1 MQLDLLQDGFVAIP
15 QAGIGQIQQRAG
27 ELHGFTKHEVERR
40 INVGRAQ
47 FFHALKCLDPAL
59 CLTRLGGLSLE
70 AGDVAF
76 HVRGLRLLLLVG
88 LLLLGQTLGTGAL
101 EGCVTA
107 AVERDFALID
117 VGDVVHHGIEKIPVV
132 GYQQQG
138 ARVAFEEVF
147 EPQNGIKVQVVGRF
161 IEQQQIRRTHEG
173 LRQVQADLARAE
185 ADEDGAAQARLH
197 SELDSA
203 DGYTADARARKMLA
217 GLGFTNEQMDRP
229 VADFS
234 GGWRMRLNL
243 AQALMCPSDL
253 LLLDEP
259 TNHLDLDAILWLE
272 DFLKNYPGTLLLISH
287 DRDFLDAVVDN
298 IAHVDQRKITLYRGG
313 YSAFERARAERLAQ
327 QQQAYEKQQAQRA
340 HMESYIARFKAQA
353 TKARQAQSRIKAL
366 ERMEELSAAHVDS
379 PFDFVFREAVKLSS
393 PLLDLSDA
401 RLGYGDKTILEKVKL
416 QLVPGARIGLLGPN
430 GAGKSTL
437 IKNLAGELEP
447 LSGRLARGET
457 LVVGYFAQHQLDSL
471 DSKASP
477 LLHMQRLAP
486 TEREQTLRDFL
497 GGFDFRGAR
506 IDEPVLNFSG
516 GEKARL
522 ALALIAWGR
531 PNLLLLD
538 EPTNHLDLEMRL
550 ALTMALQEF
559 SGAVLVVSHDRH
571 LLKSTTDEFLL
582 VADGK
587 VQEFDGDLEDY
598 ARWLA
603 DYRLRNAPVST
614 TLVNPDKTDKK
625 AQRQAAAALRQQL
638 APHKREADKLESELG
653 KVNEKLAKIETSLGD
668 SAVYEAARKDE
679 LRDLLA
685 EQAKLKVLE
694 SQLEERWMEA
704 LELLESMQAE
714 LEALS

>member
-1 MQLDLLQDGFVAIP
+1 MIRLQNLTLQRGPQRLLEDAELTLH
-15 QAGIGQIQQRAG
+15 AGHKAGLIGANGAGKSSLFALIRG
-27 ELHGFTKHEVERR
+27 ELHPDSGDCFLPADWRIAHMRQEIETLERLA
-40 INVGRAQ
+40 VDYV
-47 FFHALKCLDPAL
+47 LD
-59 CLTRLGGLSLE
+59 
-70 AGDVAF
+70 GD
-76 HVRGLRLLLLVG
+76 LRL
-88 LLLLGQTLGTGAL
+88 
-101 EGCVTA
+101 
-107 AVERDFALID
+107 R
-117 VGDVVHHGIEKIPVV
+117 
-132 GYQQQG
+132 
-138 ARVAFEEVF
+138 EV
-147 EPQNGIKVQVVGRF
+147 QR
-161 IEQQQIRRTHEG
+161 
-173 LRQVQADLARAE
+173 DLAAAE
-185 ADEDGAAQARLH
+185 AAHDGAAQARLH

-203 DGYTADARARKMLA
+203 DGYTADARARKLLA
-217 GLGFTNEQMDRP
+217 GLGFTNEQMDRQ
-229 VADFS
+229 VGDFS

-259 TNHLDLDAILWLE
+259 TNHLDLDAIIWLE
-272 DFLKNYPGTLLLISH
+272 EWLKSYPGTLLLISH
-287 DRDFLDAVVDN
+287 DRDFLDEVVDHV
-298 IAHVDQRKITLYRGG
+298 AHVDQRKITLYRGG
-313 YSAFERARAERLAQ
+313 YTAFERARAERLAQ

-379 PFDFVFREAVKLSS
+379 PFDFVFRESTKISS
-393 PLLDLSDA
+393 PLIDLSDA
-401 RLGYGDKTILEKVKL
+401 SLGYGDKTILEKVKL
-416 QLVPGARIGLLGPN
+416 QLTPGARIGLLGPN

-437 IKNLAGELEP
+437 IKNLAGELSP
-447 LSGRLARGET
+447 IAGRLTRGENT
-457 LVVGYFAQHQLDSL
+457 VVGYFAQHQLDSL

-522 ALALIAWGR
+522 ALALIAWER

-571 LLKSTTDEFLL
+571 LLKSTTDNFYL

-587 VQEFDGDLEDY
+587 VEEFDGDLEDY
-598 ARWLA
+598 ARWLVE
-603 DYRLRNAPVST
+603 YRQRNAPVSNT
-614 TLVNPDKTDKK
+614 PVNPDKTDKK

-638 APHKREADKLESELG
+638 APHKREADKLEAELG
-653 KVNEKLAKIETSLGD
+653 KLHEKLAKVDASLGD
-668 SAVYEAARKDE
+668 SDIYEPARKNE

-685 EQAKLKVLE
+685 EQAKLKVRE
-694 SQLEERWMEA
+694 GELEEAWMEA
-704 LELLESMQAE
+704 LEVLESMQAE

>member
-1 MQLDLLQDGFVAIP
+1 MIRLQNLTLQRGPQRLLEDAELTLH
-15 QAGIGQIQQRAG
+15 AGHKAGLIGANGAGKSSLFALIRG
-27 ELHGFTKHEVERR
+27 ELHPDSGDCFLPADWRIAHMRQEVDTLERLA
-40 INVGRAQ
+40 VDYV
-47 FFHALKCLDPAL
+47 LD
-59 CLTRLGGLSLE
+59 
-70 AGDVAF
+70 GD
-76 HVRGLRLLLLVG
+76 LR
-88 LLLLGQTLGTGAL
+88 
-101 EGCVTA
+101 
-107 AVERDFALID
+107 
-117 VGDVVHHGIEKIPVV
+117 
-132 GYQQQG
+132 
-138 ARVAFEEVF
+138 
-147 EPQNGIKVQVVGRF
+147 
-161 IEQQQIRRTHEG
+161 
-173 LRQVQADLARAE
+173 LRQVQRDLAAAE
-185 ADEDGAAQARLH
+185 AAHDGAAQARLH

-203 DGYTADARARKMLA
+203 DGYTADARARKLLA
-217 GLGFTNEQMDRP
+217 GLGFTNEQMDRQ
-229 VADFS
+229 VGDFS

-259 TNHLDLDAILWLE
+259 TNHLDLDAIIWLE
-272 DFLKNYPGTLLLISH
+272 EWLKSYPGTLMLISH
-287 DRDFLDAVVDN
+287 DRDFLDAVVDHV
-298 IAHVDQRKITLYRGG
+298 AHVDQRKITLYRGG

-327 QQQAYEKQQAQRA
+327 QQQAYEKQQVQRA

-366 ERMEELSAAHVDS
+366 ERMEELTAAHVDS
-379 PFDFVFREAVKLSS
+379 PFDFVFRESQKISS
-393 PLLDLSDA
+393 PLIDLSDA
-401 RLGYGDKTILEKVKL
+401 RLGYGDKAVLEKVKL
-416 QLVPGARIGLLGPN
+416 QLTPGARIGLLGPN

-437 IKNLAGELEP
+437 IKNLAGELSP
-447 LSGRLARGET
+447 LAGRLTRGENT
-457 LVVGYFAQHQLDSL
+457 VVGYFAQHQLDSL

-477 LLHMQRLAP
+477 LLHLQRLAP

-522 ALALIAWGR
+522 ALALIAWDR

-571 LLKSTTDEFLL
+571 LLKSTTDNFYL

-587 VQEFDGDLEDY
+587 VEEFDGDLEDY
-598 ARWLA
+598 TRWLVE
-603 DYRLRNAPVST
+603 YRQRNAPVSNT
-614 TLVNPDKTDKK
+614 PVNPDKTDKK

-638 APHKREADKLESELG
+638 APHKREAEKLEAELG
-653 KVNEKLAKIETSLGD
+653 KLHEKLAKIDTSLGD
-668 SAVYEAARKDE
+668 SDIYEPARKYD

-685 EQAKLKVLE
+685 EQAKLKVRE
-694 SQLEERWMEA
+694 SELEEAWMEA

>member
-1 MQLDLLQDGFVAIP
+1 MIRLQNLTLQRGPQRLLEDAELTLH
-15 QAGIGQIQQRAG
+15 AGHKAGLIGANGAGKSSLFALIRG
-27 ELHGFTKHEVERR
+27 ELHPDSGDCFLPADWRIAHMRQEIETLERLA
-40 INVGRAQ
+40 VDYV
-47 FFHALKCLDPAL
+47 LD
-59 CLTRLGGLSLE
+59 
-70 AGDVAF
+70 GD
-76 HVRGLRLLLLVG
+76 LRL
-88 LLLLGQTLGTGAL
+88 
-101 EGCVTA
+101 
-107 AVERDFALID
+107 R
-117 VGDVVHHGIEKIPVV
+117 
-132 GYQQQG
+132 
-138 ARVAFEEVF
+138 EV
-147 EPQNGIKVQVVGRF
+147 QR
-161 IEQQQIRRTHEG
+161 
-173 LRQVQADLARAE
+173 DLAAAE
-185 ADEDGAAQARLH
+185 AAHDGAAQARLH

-203 DGYTADARARKMLA
+203 DGYTADARARKLLA
-217 GLGFTNEQMDRP
+217 GLGFTNEQMDRQ
-229 VADFS
+229 VGDFS

-272 DFLKNYPGTLLLISH
+272 DFLKSYQGTLLLISH

-298 IAHVDQRKITLYRGG
+298 IAHVEQKKITLYRGG
-313 YSAFERARAERLAQ
+313 YTAFERARAERLAQ
-327 QQQAYEKQQAQRA
+327 QQQAFEKQQAQRA

-447 LSGRLARGET
+447 LSGRLARGEN

-486 TEREQTLRDFL
+486 AEREQTLRDFL

-522 ALALIAWGR
+522 ALALIAWER

-571 LLKSTTDEFLL
+571 LLKSTTDNFYL

-587 VQEFDGDLEDY
+587 VEEFDGDLEDY
-598 ARWLA
+598 ARWLV
-603 DYRLRNAPVST
+603 DYRQRNAPVSNT
-614 TLVNPDKTDKK
+614 PVNPDKTDKK

-638 APHKREADKLESELG
+638 APHKREADKLEAELG
-653 KVNEKLAKIETSLGD
+653 KLHEKLATIDTRLGD
-668 SAVYEAARKDE
+668 SDIYEPARKND

-685 EQAKLKVLE
+685 EQARLKVRE
-694 SQLEERWMEA
+694 AELEEAWMEA

>member
-1 MQLDLLQDGFVAIP
+1 MIRLQNLTLQRGPQRLLEDAELTLH
-15 QAGIGQIQQRAG
+15 AGQKAGLIGANGAGKSSLFALLRG
-27 ELHGFTKHEVERR
+27 ELHPDSGDCFLPADWRIAHMRQEVDTLERLA
-40 INVGRAQ
+40 VDYV
-47 FFHALKCLDPAL
+47 LD
-59 CLTRLGGLSLE
+59 
-70 AGDVAF
+70 GD
-76 HVRGLRLLLLVG
+76 LR
-88 LLLLGQTLGTGAL
+88 
-101 EGCVTA
+101 
-107 AVERDFALID
+107 
-117 VGDVVHHGIEKIPVV
+117 
-132 GYQQQG
+132 
-138 ARVAFEEVF
+138 
-147 EPQNGIKVQVVGRF
+147 
-161 IEQQQIRRTHEG
+161 
-173 LRQVQADLARAE
+173 LRQVQRDLAAAE
-185 ADEDGAAQARLH
+185 VAHDGAAQARLH

-203 DGYTADARARKMLA
+203 DGYTADARARKLLA
-217 GLGFTNEQMDRP
+217 GLGFTNEQMDRQ
-229 VADFS
+229 VGDFS

-259 TNHLDLDAILWLE
+259 TNHLDLDAIIWLE
-272 DFLKNYPGTLLLISH
+272 EWLKNYPGTLMLISH
-287 DRDFLDAVVDN
+287 DRDFLDAVVDHV
-298 IAHVDQRKITLYRGG
+298 AHVDQRKITLYRGG

-327 QQQAYEKQQAQRA
+327 QQQAYEKQQVQRA

-366 ERMEELSAAHVDS
+366 ERMEELTAAHVDS
-379 PFDFVFREAVKLSS
+379 PFDFVFRESQKISS
-393 PLLDLSDA
+393 PLIDLSDA
-401 RLGYGDKTILEKVKL
+401 RLGYGDKAVLEKVKL
-416 QLVPGARIGLLGPN
+416 QLTPGARIGLLGPN

-437 IKNLAGELEP
+437 IKNLAGELSP
-447 LSGRLARGET
+447 LAGRLTRGENT
-457 LVVGYFAQHQLDSL
+457 VVGYFAQHQLDSL

-477 LLHMQRLAP
+477 LLHLQRLAP

-522 ALALIAWGR
+522 ALALIAWDR

-571 LLKSTTDEFLL
+571 LLKSTTDNFYL

-587 VQEFDGDLEDY
+587 VEEFDGDLEDY
-598 ARWLA
+598 TRWLVE
-603 DYRLRNAPVST
+603 YRQRNAPVSNT
-614 TLVNPDKTDKK
+614 PVNPDKTDKK

-638 APHKREADKLESELG
+638 APHKREADKLEAELG
-653 KVNEKLAKIETSLGD
+653 KLHEKLAKIDASLGD
-668 SAVYEAARKDE
+668 SDIYEQARKNE

-685 EQAKLKVLE
+685 EQAKLKVRE
-694 SQLEERWMEA
+694 AELEEAWMEA

-714 LEALS
+714 LEELS

>member
-1 MQLDLLQDGFVAIP
+1 MIRLQSLTLQRGPQRLLEDAELTLH
-15 QAGIGQIQQRAG
+15 AGHKAGLIGANGAGKSSLFALLRG
-27 ELHGFTKHEVERR
+27 ELTPDAGDCLLPADWRIAHMRQEVDTLE
-40 INVGRAQ
+40 
-47 FFHALKCLDPAL
+47 
-59 CLTRLGGLSLE
+59 RLGVDYVLDGHERLRE
-70 AGDVAF
+70 VQ
-76 HVRGLRLLLLVG
+76 RLL
-88 LLLLGQTLGTGAL
+88 
-101 EGCVTA
+101 
-107 AVERDFALID
+107 
-117 VGDVVHHGIEKIPVV
+117 
-132 GYQQQG
+132 
-138 ARVAFEEVF
+138 
-147 EPQNGIKVQVVGRF
+147 
-161 IEQQQIRRTHEG
+161 
-173 LRQVQADLARAE
+173 AE
-185 ADEDGAAQARLH
+185 AEAAQDGAAQARLH

-203 DGYTADARARKMLA
+203 DGYTADARARKLLA
-217 GLGFTNEQMDRP
+217 GLGFTNEQMERQ
-229 VADFS
+229 VGSFS

-272 DFLKNYPGTLLLISH
+272 DWLKSYPGTLLLISH
-287 DRDFLDAVVDN
+287 DRDFLDAVVDH
-298 IAHVDQRKITLYRGG
+298 IAHVEQRKITLYRGG

-340 HMESYIARFKAQA
+340 HMEKYIARFKAQA

-379 PFDFVFREAVKLSS
+379 PFNFVFRESDKISS

-416 QLVPGARIGLLGPN
+416 QLTPGARIGLLGPN

-447 LSGRLARGET
+447 QSGRLVRGENLT
-457 LVVGYFAQHQLDSL
+457 VGYFAQHQLDSL
-471 DSKASP
+471 DAKATP
-477 LLHMQRLAP
+477 LLHLQRLAP

-506 IDEPVLNFSG
+506 LDEPVLNFSG

-522 ALALIAWGR
+522 ALALIAWEK

-559 SGAVLVVSHDRH
+559 GGAVLVVSHDRH
-571 LLKSTTDEFLL
+571 LLKSTTDDFLL
-582 VADGK
+582 VADGR
-587 VQEFDGDLEDY
+587 VQEFDGDLDDY
-598 ARWLA
+598 TRWLA

-614 TLVNPDKTDKK
+614 TSVNADKTDKK
-625 AQRQAAAALRQQL
+625 AQRQQAAALRQQL
-638 APHKREADKLESELG
+638 APHKREADKLERDLG
-653 KVNEKLAKIETSLGD
+653 LVNEKLAKVEEALAD
-668 SAVYEAARKDE
+668 STNYEAANKDK

-685 EQAKLKVLE
+685 EQAKLKVRESELE
-694 SQLEERWMEA
+694 DAWMQA

>member
-1 MQLDLLQDGFVAIP
+1 MIRLQNLTLQRGPQRLLEDAELTLH
-15 QAGIGQIQQRAG
+15 AGHKAGLIGANGAGKSSLFALLRG
-27 ELHGFTKHEVERR
+27 ELHPDSGDCSLPADWRIAHMRQEVDTLERLA
-40 INVGRAQ
+40 VDYV
-47 FFHALKCLDPAL
+47 LD
-59 CLTRLGGLSLE
+59 
-70 AGDVAF
+70 GDV
-76 HVRGLRLLLLVG
+76 R
-88 LLLLGQTLGTGAL
+88 
-101 EGCVTA
+101 
-107 AVERDFALID
+107 
-117 VGDVVHHGIEKIPVV
+117 
-132 GYQQQG
+132 
-138 ARVAFEEVF
+138 
-147 EPQNGIKVQVVGRF
+147 
-161 IEQQQIRRTHEG
+161 
-173 LRQVQADLARAE
+173 LRQVQRDLAAAE
-185 ADEDGAAQARLH
+185 AAHDGAAQARLH
-197 SELDSA
+197 AELDSA
-203 DGYTADARARKMLA
+203 DGYTADARARKLLA
-217 GLGFTNEQMDRP
+217 GLGFTNEQMDRQ
-229 VADFS
+229 VGDFS

-259 TNHLDLDAILWLE
+259 TNHLDLDAIIWLE
-272 DFLKNYPGTLLLISH
+272 DWLKGYPGTLLLISH
-287 DRDFLDAVVDN
+287 DRDFLDAVVDHV
-298 IAHVDQRKITLYRGG
+298 AHVDQRKLTLYRGG

-379 PFDFVFREAVKLSS
+379 PFDFVFRESTKISS
-393 PLLDLSDA
+393 PLIDLSDA

-416 QLVPGARIGLLGPN
+416 QLTPGARIGLLGPN

-437 IKNLAGELEP
+437 IKNLSGELQP
-447 LSGRLARGET
+447 LAGRLTRGENT
-457 LVVGYFAQHQLDSL
+457 VVGYFAQHQLDSL
-471 DSKASP
+471 DAKASP
-477 LLHMQRLAP
+477 LLHLQRLAP

-571 LLKSTTDEFLL
+571 LLKSTTDNFFL

-587 VQEFDGDLEDY
+587 VEEFDGDLEDY
-598 ARWLA
+598 ARWLV
-603 DYRLRNAPVST
+603 DYRQRNAPVSSSP
-614 TLVNPDKTDKK
+614 VNPDKTDKK

-638 APHKREADKLESELG
+638 APHKREADKLEAELG
-653 KVNEKLAKIETSLGD
+653 KLHEKLQKIETSLGD
-668 SAVYEAARKDE
+668 SGLYEAARKDE
-679 LRDLLA
+679 LRELLA
-685 EQAKLKVLE
+685 EQARLKVRE
-694 SQLEERWMEA
+694 AELEEAWMQA
-704 LELLESMQAE
+704 LELLENLQAE

>member
-1 MQLDLLQDGFVAIP
+1 MIRLQNLTLQRGPQRLLEDAELTLH
-15 QAGIGQIQQRAG
+15 AGQKAGLIGANGAGKSSLFALLRG
-27 ELHGFTKHEVERR
+27 ELHPDSGDCFLPADWRIAHMRQEVDTLERLA
-40 INVGRAQ
+40 VDYV
-47 FFHALKCLDPAL
+47 LD
-59 CLTRLGGLSLE
+59 
-70 AGDVAF
+70 GD
-76 HVRGLRLLLLVG
+76 LR
-88 LLLLGQTLGTGAL
+88 
-101 EGCVTA
+101 
-107 AVERDFALID
+107 
-117 VGDVVHHGIEKIPVV
+117 
-132 GYQQQG
+132 
-138 ARVAFEEVF
+138 
-147 EPQNGIKVQVVGRF
+147 
-161 IEQQQIRRTHEG
+161 
-173 LRQVQADLARAE
+173 LRQVQRELAAAE
-185 ADEDGAAQARLH
+185 AAHDGAALARLH
-197 SELDSA
+197 AELDSA
-203 DGYTADARARKMLA
+203 DGYTADARARKLLA
-217 GLGFTNEQMDRP
+217 GLGFSNEQMDRQ
-229 VADFS
+229 VGDFS

-272 DFLKNYPGTLLLISH
+272 DWLKGYPGTLLLISH
-287 DRDFLDAVVDN
+287 DRDFLDAVVDHV
-298 IAHVDQRKITLYRGG
+298 AHVDQRKITLYRGG

-340 HMESYIARFKAQA
+340 HMEKYIARFKAQA

-379 PFDFVFREAVKLSS
+379 PFDFVFRESEKISS

-401 RLGYGDKTILEKVKL
+401 RLGYGEKTVLEKVKL
-416 QLVPGARIGLLGPN
+416 QLTPGARIGLLGPN

-437 IKNLAGELEP
+437 IKNLSGELSP
-447 LSGRLARGET
+447 LGGRLTRGENT
-457 LVVGYFAQHQLDSL
+457 VVGYFAQHQLDSL
-471 DSKASP
+471 DAKASP
-477 LLHMQRLAP
+477 LLHLQRLAP

-522 ALALIAWGR
+522 ALALIAWDR

-571 LLKSTTDEFLL
+571 LLKSTTDNFYL

-587 VQEFDGDLEDY
+587 VEEFDGDLDDY
-598 ARWLA
+598 ARWLV
-603 DYRLRNAPVST
+603 DYRQRNAPVST
-614 TLVNPDKTDKK
+614 TTVNPDKTDKK

-638 APHKREADKLESELG
+638 APHKREADKLETELG
-653 KVNEKLAKIETSLGD
+653 KVHERLAKIEASLGD
-668 SAVYEAARKDE
+668 SGVYEAARKDE

-685 EQAKLKVLE
+685 EQAKLKVRE
-694 SQLEERWMEA
+694 GELEEAWMEA

>member
-1 MQLDLLQDGFVAIP
+1 MIRLQNLTLQRGPQRLLEDAELTLH
-15 QAGIGQIQQRAG
+15 AGHKAGLIGANGAGKSSLFALIRG
-27 ELHGFTKHEVERR
+27 ELHPDSGDCFLPADWRIAHMRQEIETLER
-40 INVGRAQ
+40 IAVDYV
-47 FFHALKCLDPAL
+47 LD
-59 CLTRLGGLSLE
+59 
-70 AGDVAF
+70 GD
-76 HVRGLRLLLLVG
+76 LRL
-88 LLLLGQTLGTGAL
+88 
-101 EGCVTA
+101 
-107 AVERDFALID
+107 R
-117 VGDVVHHGIEKIPVV
+117 
-132 GYQQQG
+132 
-138 ARVAFEEVF
+138 EV
-147 EPQNGIKVQVVGRF
+147 QR
-161 IEQQQIRRTHEG
+161 
-173 LRQVQADLARAE
+173 DLAAAE
-185 ADEDGAAQARLH
+185 AAHDGAAQARLH

-203 DGYTADARARKMLA
+203 DGYTADARARKLLA
-217 GLGFTNEQMDRP
+217 GLGFTNEQMDRQ
-229 VADFS
+229 VGDFS

-259 TNHLDLDAILWLE
+259 TNHLDLDAIIWLE
-272 DFLKNYPGTLLLISH
+272 EWLKSYPGTLMLISH
-287 DRDFLDAVVDN
+287 DRDFLDAVVDHV
-298 IAHVDQRKITLYRGG
+298 AHVDQRKITLYRGG

-379 PFDFVFREAVKLSS
+379 PFDFVFRESTKISS
-393 PLLDLSDA
+393 PLIDLSDA
-401 RLGYGDKTILEKVKL
+401 RLGYGDKAVLEKVKL
-416 QLVPGARIGLLGPN
+416 QLTPGARIGLLGPN

-447 LSGRLARGET
+447 LAGRLTRGENT
-457 LVVGYFAQHQLDSL
+457 VVGYFAQHQLDSL
-471 DSKASP
+471 DAKASP
-477 LLHMQRLAP
+477 LLHLQRLAP

-522 ALALIAWGR
+522 ALALIAWDR

-571 LLKSTTDEFLL
+571 LLKSTTDNFYL

-587 VQEFDGDLEDY
+587 VEEFDGDLEDY
-598 ARWLA
+598 ARWLVE
-603 DYRLRNAPVST
+603 YRQRNAPVSNT
-614 TLVNPDKTDKK
+614 PVNPDKTDKK

-638 APHKREADKLESELG
+638 APHKREADKLEAELG
-653 KVNEKLAKIETSLGD
+653 KLHEKLAKIDTSLGD
-668 SAVYEAARKDE
+668 SDIYEPMRKND

-685 EQAKLKVLE
+685 EQAKLKVRE
-694 SQLEERWMEA
+694 AELEEAWMEA

>member
-1 MQLDLLQDGFVAIP
+1 MIRLSNLTLQRGPQRLLEGAELTLH
-15 QAGIGQIQQRAG
+15 AGHKAGLIGANGAGKSSLFALLRG
-27 ELHGFTKHEVERR
+27 ELTPDSGDCQLPADWRIAHMRQEVDT
-40 INVGRAQ
+40 
-47 FFHALKCLDPAL
+47 LD
-59 CLTRLGGLSLE
+59 RLAVDYVLD
-70 AGDVAF
+70 GD
-76 HVRGLRLLLLVG
+76 LRL
-88 LLLLGQTLGTGAL
+88 
-101 EGCVTA
+101 
-107 AVERDFALID
+107 R
-117 VGDVVHHGIEKIPVV
+117 K
-132 GYQQQG
+132 
-138 ARVAFEEVF
+138 
-147 EPQNGIKVQVVGRF
+147 
-161 IEQQQIRRTHEG
+161 
-173 LRQVQADLARAE
+173 VQADLAAAE
-185 ADEDGAAQARLH
+185 AAHDGTALARLH
-197 SELDSA
+197 IELDSA
-203 DGYTADARARKMLA
+203 DGYTADARARKLLA
-217 GLGFTNEQMDRP
+217 GLGFTNEQMDRR
-229 VADFS
+229 VGDFS

-272 DFLKNYPGTLLLISH
+272 DWLKSYPGTLLLISH
-287 DRDFLDAVVDN
+287 DRDFLDAVVDHV
-298 IAHVDQRKITLYRGG
+298 AHVEQCKLTLYRGG
-313 YSAFERARAERLAQ
+313 YTAFERTRAERLAQ

-340 HMESYIARFKAQA
+340 HMEKYIARFKAQA

-379 PFDFVFREAVKLSS
+379 PFDFVFRESEKISS
-393 PLLDLSDA
+393 PLLDLSEG

-416 QLVPGARIGLLGPN
+416 QLTPGARIGLLGPN

-447 LSGRLARGET
+447 LSGRLVRGEN
-457 LVVGYFAQHQLDSL
+457 LSVGYFAQHQLDSL
-471 DSKASP
+471 DNKASP
-477 LLHMQRLAP
+477 LLHLQRLAP

-497 GGFDFRGAR
+497 GGFDFRGNR

-522 ALALIAWGR
+522 ALALIAWER

-571 LLKSTTDEFLL
+571 LLKSTTDDFLL

-587 VQEFDGDLEDY
+587 VETFDGDLDDY
-598 ARWLA
+598 SRWLVE
-603 DYRLRNAPVST
+603 YRQRNAPVST
-614 TLVNPDKTDKK
+614 APVNADKTDKK

-638 APHKREADKLESELG
+638 APHKREADKLERELG
-653 KVNEKLAKIETSLGD
+653 TLHEQLAKVDASLGD
-668 SAVYEAARKDE
+668 SALYEAARKDE

-685 EQAKLKVLE
+685 QQAKLKVRE
-694 SQLEERWMEA
+694 AELEEAWMAA
-704 LELLESMQAE
+704 LEELETMQAE

>member
-1 MQLDLLQDGFVAIP
+1 V
-15 QAGIGQIQQRAG
+15 QR
-27 ELHGFTKHEVERR
+27 
-40 INVGRAQ
+40 
-47 FFHALKCLDPAL
+47 
-59 CLTRLGGLSLE
+59 
-70 AGDVAF
+70 
-76 HVRGLRLLLLVG
+76 
-88 LLLLGQTLGTGAL
+88 
-101 EGCVTA
+101 
-107 AVERDFALID
+107 
-117 VGDVVHHGIEKIPVV
+117 
-132 GYQQQG
+132 
-138 ARVAFEEVF
+138 
-147 EPQNGIKVQVVGRF
+147 
-161 IEQQQIRRTHEG
+161 
-173 LRQVQADLARAE
+173 DLAAAE
-185 ADEDGAAQARLH
+185 AAHDGAAQARLH

-203 DGYTADARARKMLA
+203 DGYTADARARKLLA

-229 VADFS
+229 VGDFS

-259 TNHLDLDAILWLE
+259 TNHLDLDAIIWLE
-272 DFLKNYPGTLLLISH
+272 EWLKSYPGTLLLISH
-287 DRDFLDAVVDN
+287 DRDFLDAVVDHV
-298 IAHVDQRKITLYRGG
+298 AHVDQRKITLYRGG

-379 PFDFVFREAVKLSS
+379 PFDFVFRESQKISS
-393 PLLDLSDA
+393 PLIDLSDA
-401 RLGYGDKTILEKVKL
+401 RLGYGDKAVLEKVKL
-416 QLVPGARIGLLGPN
+416 QLTPGARIGLLGPN

-447 LSGRLARGET
+447 LSGRLTRGENT
-457 LVVGYFAQHQLDSL
+457 VVGYFAQHQLDSL
-471 DSKASP
+471 DAKASP
-477 LLHMQRLAP
+477 LLHLQRLAP

-522 ALALIAWGR
+522 ALALIAWDR

-571 LLKSTTDEFLL
+571 LLKSTTDNFYL

-587 VQEFDGDLEDY
+587 VEEFDGDLEDY
-598 ARWLA
+598 ARWLV
-603 DYRLRNAPVST
+603 DYRQRNAPVNNT
-614 TLVNPDKTDKK
+614 PVNPDKTDKK

-638 APHKREADKLESELG
+638 APHKREADKLEAELG
-653 KVNEKLAKIETSLGD
+653 KLHEKLAKIDASLGD
-668 SAVYEAARKDE
+668 SDIYEPARKND

-685 EQAKLKVLE
+685 EQAKLKVRE
-694 SQLEERWMEA
+694 AELEESWMEA